1 MLSRGD
7 SMRKEKI
14 ERILSILKKSEKPVS
29 GSEIAKVLG
38 VSRQAVV
45 QYIAFMKEEGY
56 NVVATPRGYVLK
68 GEGGNKKLIAV
79 KHRKEDIY
87 DELMTVV
94 KLGGKVCDVIVEH
107 PVYGEIRGMIDVAS
121 EEDVVKFVSLLASAK
136 AEPLLSLSDGVHL
149 HTIEVKDEET
159 FKKILKALSEKGY
172 LLREEMLKEV

>member
-87 DELMTVV
+87 DELMTIV
-94 KLGGKVCDVIVEH
+94 KLGGKVSDVIVEH
-107 PVYGEIRGMIDVAS
+107 PVYGEIRGMIDVAT
-121 EEDVVKFVSLLASAK
+121 EEDVVKFMSLLESAK